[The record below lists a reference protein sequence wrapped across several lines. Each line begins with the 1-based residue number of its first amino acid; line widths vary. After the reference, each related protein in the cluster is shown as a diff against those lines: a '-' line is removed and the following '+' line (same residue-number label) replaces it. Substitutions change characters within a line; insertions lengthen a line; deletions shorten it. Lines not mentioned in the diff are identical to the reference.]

1 MGASCERPQES
12 SPPRSPPRLS
22 PPETPPPPEL
32 PPRRRSCSA
41 AVRRTSCA
49 RPRPRSRSSRKPCA
63 TPARCGASRRRR
75 DSPGSCS
82 GGRSGARGAARAPH
96 STACSLSPAWALP
109 LIERASPASSRH
121 PRPVPLASSTSSGGG
136 GVRPKLRGLA
146 SAESRPKLGPQSQGV
161 VSLDP
166 KLEGGWLRHPC
177 SGFGQVLGRVRPTS
191 GPFSTCSS
199 DACEGAG

>member
-1 MGASCERPQES
+1 MSGHKRAHPPDRPQDS
-12 SPPRSPPRLS
+12 RLQRR
-22 PPETPPPPEL
+22 PPPPEL

-136 GVRPKLRGLA
+136 GFGR
-146 SAESRPKLGPQSQGV
+146 SC
-161 VSLDP
+161 
-166 KLEGGWLRHPC
+166 GGWLRRNL
-177 SGFGQVLGRVRPTS
+177 GQSLGHSLRVWS
-191 GPFSTCSS
+191 LSTPNSR
-199 DACEGAG
+199 GAGFAILAAGSDKSWGGFDQLRGRSRLAAQTLVKGRGD